1 MARVEI
7 DSPRPTEG
15 AFVRYAGLACC
26 WSGLAGLAAAVA
38 LIMVTPAVGEDRFNY
53 PLHPTAF
60 VVVQVL
66 FFLQHVLLI
75 SGQLSLSRSGALG
88 SSTAGQVGI
97 KIAIVGTAAL
107 ALSEL
112 WAISAADAAYP
123 SRQTSIIESSFGV
136 ESLLIGVGFVLAGI
150 AVWRAG
156 VWGGWRR
163 AVPLALGVYV
173 FVVLVPGLG
182 AGSYVLA
189 RLVIGFWML
198 LFALLG
204 WQLWRFAP
212 GPARS

>member
-1 MARVEI
+1 LQHLSKLSVLASAEYGGDLVFQTVDGLLARR
-7 DSPRPTEG
+7 DTRP
-15 AFVRYAGLACC
+15 
-26 WSGLAGLAAAVA
+26 
-38 LIMVTPAVGEDRFNY
+38 
-53 PLHPTAF
+53 PLLCQDDEFRASVD

-112 WAISAADAAYP
+112 WAISAADAANP
-123 SRQTSIIESSFGV
+123 SRQTSVIESSFGV

-204 WQLWRFAP
+204 WLLWRFAP

>member
-88 SSTAGQVGI
+88 SSKAGQVGI

-204 WQLWRFAP
+204 WLLWRFAP